1 MKFHFLLLHS
11 YGQSID
17 ALLMSISRRIV
28 TPEHEAKIL
37 QVLSSLS
44 ETLQPTTR
52 ASVVEAISKNKQW
65 RSSQK
70 VPAIKAFITK
80 HMDDLKSS
88 EHNLR
93 LPRTSAPISYDL
105 HLKTNVH
112 VGELAVDGE
121 VLIKLRV
128 LEPTSVLT
136 LHARSLNVEELQLFR
151 ADGVT
156 EVGIINYS
164 LYSPTDML
172 TIYMVDEVSTGTE
185 LELRVKYE
193 CSMNDTPGLYLTGFY
208 ITSYESSDG
217 ATRYVGAAHFVHT
230 YARTIMPSYD
240 EPLFSAVFKVSITH
254 DESYSAQSNMNGVR
268 RQK

>member
-1 MKFHFLLLHS
+1 
-11 YGQSID
+11 
-17 ALLMSISRRIV
+17 
-28 TPEHEAKIL
+28 
-37 QVLSSLS
+37 
-44 ETLQPTTR
+44 
-52 ASVVEAISKNKQW
+52 VVDAISKNKQW
-65 RSSQK
+65 RSSRK
-70 VPAIKAFITK
+70 VPAINNFITK
-80 HMDDLKSS
+80 HMNDLKAS

-93 LPRTSAPISYDL
+93 LPRKSAPISYDL

-121 VLIKLRV
+121 VVIKLRI
-128 LEPTSVLT
+128 LESTSVLT
-136 LHARSLNVEELQLFR
+136 LHARSLSIEKLQLFQV
-151 ADGVT
+151 DGNT

-164 LYSPTDML
+164 LYSLTDML
-172 TIYMVDEVSTGTE
+172 TIYMVDEASTGTE

-208 ITSYESSDG
+208 ITSYEAADG

-240 EPLFSAVFKVSITH
+240 EPLFSAVFKISITH
-254 DESYSAQSNMNGVR
+254 HESYSAQSNVDGVR